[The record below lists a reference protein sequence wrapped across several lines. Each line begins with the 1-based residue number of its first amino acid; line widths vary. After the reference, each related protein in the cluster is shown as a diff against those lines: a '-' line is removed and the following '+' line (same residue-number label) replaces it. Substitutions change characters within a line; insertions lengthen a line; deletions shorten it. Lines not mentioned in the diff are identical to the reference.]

1 MNIITGC
8 SAYSAHCSLSFR
20 NCWIKICTFARIYHK
35 DKYRT
40 MEEKNIEK
48 EAAFDLEDLWSL
60 FLSHWHW
67 FVGCVIVSLCV
78 AVLYV
83 LHTTPVFTRSTQLLI
98 REDDNSANG
107 GSMLQEF
114 QNLGLIG
121 GNTNIKNEILTLSA
135 PVLMEETVGR
145 LHLDLQLQT
154 TEGLRVRPFYNDAPL
169 KLIFSTPFSDEQNF
183 EFQIKLLEN
192 EAFEIHDFKAK
203 DFEFPDVKISG
214 RLGQTVKTPL
224 GIIKVEKTPA
234 WDGEMVGRE
243 LQVCKYPLSEVAKL
257 YSRRLSVTLS
267 DKDATV
273 LNLALSD
280 EIPERA
286 DDVLTSLIDVYNEH
300 WVTDKNR
307 MAQSTSQF
315 ISERLEALSK
325 ELGDVDQQISDY
337 KSRNLLPDIEA
348 VLAKDMQQ
356 SGRNYESLLELS
368 NQLAMAQYILEYM
381 NDHSKDGQLL
391 PTNTGIPSTGI
402 ESAITEYN
410 RTMLERNN
418 YVENTSE
425 HTSFIQEMDRSLAQ
439 QKMSILRSLENLI
452 EQIKSQI
459 ANVER
464 SDRDINSQIAQN
476 PGQAEQLMAIGR
488 QQKVKESLY
497 IFLLQKREENELSR
511 TYTAWNTSII
521 QPPYGSEL
529 PDSPRKMLCLLVAVV
544 LGIAIPGGIL
554 FLRDMMD
561 HTVRGRKDLDDIDIP
576 MLGEIPDMFPA
587 RHWWQSKVRKPASVV
602 VHKDTRNI
610 INEAF
615 RLVRTKLDYFA
626 VTGEGGS
633 KIIMVT
639 SFNPGSGK
647 SFIAMNL
654 TQSFAIKGKRVL
666 VIDAD
671 LRMATLSKA
680 AGMKTGQ
687 QGISAYLTGM
697 VTDVD
702 SLIMRGKFDG
712 DVDVLPVGVIP
723 PNPAEI
729 LLSDRL
735 RVLLEQMKE
744 RYDYVFLDCPPIEIV
759 ADASIIKKYAD
770 ITLFVVRAG
779 LMDRRVL
786 PDVDQMYRENQYNRM
801 VIVLNATKYVSGKY
815 GSFRYGYSYGYG
827 NHSNNYY
834 MTK

>member
-1 MNIITGC
+1 
-8 SAYSAHCSLSFR
+8 
-20 NCWIKICTFARIYHK
+20 
-35 DKYRT
+35 
-40 MEEKNIEK
+40 MEEKNLEK
-48 EAAFDLEDLWSL
+48 EATFDLEDLWSL

-67 FVGCVIVSLCV
+67 FVGCVILTLCL
-78 AVLYV
+78 AVFYILR
-83 LHTTPVFTRSTQLLI
+83 TTPVYTRSTQLLI

-121 GNTNIKNEILTLSA
+121 GNTNINNEILTLRA
-135 PVLMEETVGR
+135 PTLMEETVER
-145 LHLDLQLQT
+145 LGLDLQLQA

-169 KLIFSTPFSDEQNF
+169 KLTFATPLGRKQDFVF
-183 EFQIKLLEN
+183 KIKLTEG
-192 EAFEIHDFKAK
+192 EAFELYGFQAK
-203 DFEFPDVKISG
+203 DFEFPDNKISG
-214 RLGQTVKTPL
+214 RMGQPVKTPL
-224 GIIKVEKTPA
+224 GTVKVEKTPA
-234 WDGEMVGRE
+234 WDSEMEGWE
-243 LQVCKYPLSEVAKL
+243 LQVNKYALSDVAKL
-257 YSRRLSVTLS
+257 YSQRLSVALS

-273 LNLALSD
+273 LNLSLSD
-280 EIPERA
+280 EIPQRA

-307 MAQSTSQF
+307 MAQSTSKF
-315 ISERLEALSK
+315 ISERLETLSK

-356 SGRNYESLLELS
+356 SGRNYETLLELS
-368 NQLAMAQYILEYM
+368 NQLGMAQYILEYM

-439 QKMSILRSLENLI
+439 QKASILRSLENLI

-476 PGQAEQLMAIGR
+476 PSQAEQLMAIGR

-521 QPPYGSEL
+521 QPPYGPEN
-529 PDSPRKMLCLLVAVV
+529 PDSPRKMLSLLVALV
-544 LGIAIPGGIL
+544 LGVVIPGGIL
-554 FLRDMMD
+554 FLRDMMNY
-561 HTVRGRKDLDDIDIP
+561 TVRGRKDLDNIDIP
-576 MLGEIPDMFPA
+576 MLGEIPDMFPT
-587 RHWWQSKVRKPASVV
+587 RHWWQGKVRKPASVV

-626 VTGEGGS
+626 ASGEDGS

-647 SFIAMNL
+647 SFITMNL

-666 VIDAD
+666 VVDAD

-680 AGMKTGQ
+680 AGMKAGQ
-687 QGISAYLTGM
+687 QGISAYLSGM

-702 SLIMRGKFDG
+702 SLLMRGAFDG

-735 RVLLEQMKE
+735 GELFEKMKE
-744 RYDYVFLDCPPIEIV
+744 RYDYIFLDCPPIEIV

-786 PDVDQMYRENQYNRM
+786 PDVNQMYREGQYNRM

-815 GSFRYGYSYGYG
+815 GSYRYGYSYGYG

-834 MTK
+834 MSK